1 MSERIIKYD
10 LQIQQSLYVFLEEE
24 VLPATD
30 VESDDFWS
38 SFRNIITD
46 LSPTNRQLLNERD
59 RLQKEIDQWHLQNPG
74 PIKNFSEYKEFLLNI
89 GYLTP
94 EGPDFS
100 VETENVDEEISH
112 ISAPQLVVPITN
124 ARYSIN
130 ATNARWGSLYNA
142 LYGSDVIPEENG
154 ADRSGPYNQNR
165 GKLVIAWV
173 RKFLD
178 RHFPLQSGDHTLVE
192 RYALEGGVLK
202 IILQNGEITQ
212 LKYPQQFKGYVGFDH
227 NPTAILFINNGLHV
241 ELQIDKRDPVG
252 KSDLAG
258 IKDVILESAVTTI
271 QDCED
276 SVSCVD
282 AEDKIVAYRNWLGL
296 MRGTLEESFTK
307 DDIEIRR
314 VLNPNRIYSTPEG
327 SELVLPGRSVL
338 FIRNVGHLMTSDAI
352 LDPEGAEI
360 PEGIMDAMFTAV
372 ISAHN
377 LKRPEKFRNSTSG
390 SVYIVKPKM
399 HGPEEV
405 AFTCQL
411 FSRIEKALKLPQYTL
426 KLGIMDEE
434 RRTTVNL
441 KECIRQAKKRIV
453 FINTGFLDRTGDEI
467 HTSIHAG
474 SVLPKNRIKN
484 TDWIESYEAW
494 NVDIGL
500 ATGLKD
506 CAQIGK
512 GMWAAPDLMR
522 DMLTEKVSHPL
533 SGASTSWV
541 PSPTAA
547 TLHATHYHEVNV
559 AKEQLKMI
567 SRPKASLEKILTP
580 SVHENLNLTDE
591 QIQKELDNNIQ
602 GILGYVVRW
611 INHGIGCSKVPDIN
625 NVGLMED
632 RATLRISSQHIS
644 NWLLHNICSTEQV
657 LQTLKKMASVVDEQN
672 RLDSNYIPMSTDL
685 DQSIAFQAAKDLI
698 FNGLES
704 PNGYTE
710 PILHKRRKE
719 FKKSL

>member
-1 MSERIIKYD
+1 MSDRIIKYD
-10 LQIQQSLYVFLEEE
+10 LQIQRSLYVFLEEE

-38 SFRNIITD
+38 SFGNIIAD
-46 LSPTNRQLLNERD
+46 LSPINRQLLNERE

-74 PIKNFSEYKEFLLNI
+74 PIKNFSKYKEFLLDI

-192 RYALEGGVLK
+192 RYALQGGVLK

-227 NPTAILFINNGLHV
+227 NPTAVLFINNGLHV
-241 ELQIDKRDPVG
+241 ELQIDRRDPVG

-314 VLNPNRIYSTPEG
+314 VLNSNRIYSTPEG
-327 SELVLPGRSVL
+327 SELVLSGRSVL

-360 PEGIMDAMFTAV
+360 PEGIMDAMFTAI
-372 ISAHN
+372 ISIHD

-411 FSRIEKALKLPQYTL
+411 FSRIEKALKLSQYTL

-434 RRTTVNL
+434 RRTTANL
-441 KECIRQAKKRIV
+441 KECIRQAKKRVV

-522 DMLTEKVSHPL
+522 DMLTEKVSHPR

-559 AKEQLKMI
+559 AKEQLKMS

-625 NVGLMED
+625 DIGLMED

-644 NWLLHNICSTEQV
+644 NWLLHNICSIEQV
-657 LQTLKKMASVVDEQN
+657 AQTLKKMASIVDEQN
-672 RLDSNYIPMSTDL
+672 RPDSNYIPMSADL